1 MEFASGKADQHLRQT
16 ADKLVRYVWPA
27 GAILTSVYAIAFYFL
42 PILGMVNAPS
52 YPFKLAV
59 ELMLCSIP
67 VLAVL
72 MGTAIRVA
80 LEDVVVGTDDDLVIV
95 SMGDHHVGTCC
106 LQIDSTSIS
115 ALRDEEGEAV
125 YDTSMLLAIRAG
137 LEDEVR
143 VTFEAG
149 IENNQPI
156 VRLFVTTTA
165 NSVNALKRILQR
177 EATRCEAI
185 IMSSL
190 QKIELRQ
197 LKGIELE
204 QAVTRSNLSG
214 DASWSSN
221 VGKVLLLL
229 KGRPRCSPK
238 SNATQIGRF
247 MSTLLKQKANA
258 LLVCTLSAARPG
270 RERKK
275 LESRWRKIRTKE
287 KRKDDSL
294 AEQAE
299 KQELLGQYR
308 NIQSDGGWYD
318 STVYIQVQYE
328 TDDESRSTMNS
339 LDGIVASLWGND
351 ESFEMGSHKI
361 DRPTLYRMITRG
373 HIKKQRIHTN
383 DLVAYVNLPVQRLPV
398 ISKSY
403 TPVFE
408 IPSREKIDH
417 ELKLGWAIYEE
428 RNLSPVGLRRNW
440 LVEHMAVLGATGTG
454 KTTLVRQLIAQLSQ
468 KTEMP
473 WWIFDVKG
481 SEYSDLTNCGNT
493 PVLMLRPGL
502 DPNFVIELIDSETDS
517 KETAH
522 TTFVILREL
531 LRERGTS
538 SDLSPAME
546 KLLRDA
552 VIETVSIKSE
562 LDSVSIL
569 VEKIEELAGN
579 DRSGQMT
586 RDALLNRLEIL
597 TREPLKS
604 VFGNKGKK
612 IRISDLLKSRV
623 IFDLR
628 YVARVGGMDAARL
641 LYNLVAKRIFENAM
655 KRGLSSDLEHVV
667 VLEEASNLVPESYTR
682 NTAADVTTG
691 ESMVLLQRAT
701 GQGVVVV
708 STRPTISSNILAN
721 TATKVVFRLP
731 YDSEVGAR
739 FLSLDEEQ
747 EKYLRGLEVG
757 RALISIPKCRT
768 FEIATLQPST
778 SFDNEDRIFDS
789 KVIAVDESINESE
802 DFPSKEETL
811 ESSISEVTSH
821 IVAFLASE
829 KTVILEDLTRLIAKV
844 KPDFTEDEA
853 ESLVQTLISRSIIE
867 RESISL
873 MPGGFIFALPG
884 KGLESI
890 KRVIKDYIISRVD
903 SSSNLSVEDVGLA
916 GCRILLDE
924 TAVLIFAQHLKSSSI
939 DSILQTIRQQMT
951 SLGNNVQTMHVVVR
965 GSLAA
970 ARLREFISDINGFEN
985 VSVVSAFPS
994 SLDGLLETLERPIG
1008 NPAELGENLDVVE
1021 KSESVF
1027 EKGAAEKYDG
1037 LHRKSTDRVQKRIWL
1052 GLLQDFVEL
1061 KSGLVS
1067 WDDII
1072 NFIETTS
1079 LQSSQSR
1086 SVPLRKEIG
1095 KQALTELLADEMLTA
1110 IRNETNDTWIEM
1122 EEGLWIVNTRVLERF
1137 RKETLE
1143 FLRNHLAKSNP
1154 IHVGHEFYDLCSG
1167 DTSYVLFP
1175 TQQQLTTLQR
1185 MHGDIACRKCK
1196 STKIVCIL
1204 SAAEYMDESIV
1215 NPKNLELVTLDK
1227 SLNTIRN

>member
-1 MEFASGKADQHLRQT
+1 MEFASEKADQRLRQT
-16 ADKLVRYVWPA
+16 ADKLVRYIWPA
-27 GAILTSVYAIAFYFL
+27 GVILTSAYAIIFYLL
-42 PILGMVNAPS
+42 PILGVFNAPS

-72 MGTAIRVA
+72 MGTAVRVA
-80 LEDVVVGTDDDLVIV
+80 LEDVLVGTYDDLVIA
-95 SMGDHHVGTCC
+95 SMGNHHVGTCC
-106 LQIDSTSIS
+106 LQMDSTLMSS
-115 ALRDEEGEAV
+115 VRDEEGEIV

-137 LEDEVR
+137 LEGGVR

-149 IENNQPI
+149 IENSQPVI
-156 VRLFVTTTA
+156 RLFVTTTA

-190 QKIELRQ
+190 YKIELRQ

-204 QAVTRSNLSG
+204 QAVTRSKLSG
-214 DASWSSN
+214 DVSWSSN
-221 VGKVLLLL
+221 LGKVVLLL

-270 RERKK
+270 KERKR
-275 LESRWRKIRTKE
+275 LESRWRKIRAKE

-299 KQELLGQYR
+299 KQELLGHYR
-308 NIQSDGGWYD
+308 TIQSDGGWYD
-318 STVYIQVQYE
+318 STVYIQVQHE
-328 TDDESRSTMNS
+328 ADDESRSIMNS

-351 ESFEMGSHKI
+351 ESFEMESHEI
-361 DRPTLYRMITRG
+361 DRPTLYRMVTRG

-417 ELKLGWAIYEE
+417 ELKLGWSIYEG
-428 RNLSPVGLRRNW
+428 RDLSPVGLRKNW

-454 KTTLVRQLIAQLSQ
+454 KTTLVKHLIVQLSQ
-468 KTEMP
+468 KTEIP
-473 WWIFDVKG
+473 WWVFDVKG
-481 SEYSDLTNCGNT
+481 SEYCDLTNYGNI

-502 DPNFVIELIDSETDS
+502 DPNFVIELVDSETDS

-531 LRERGTS
+531 LRERGIS

-552 VIETVSIKSE
+552 VIETVSVKSE

-569 VEKIEELAGN
+569 IEKIEELAGN

-604 VFGNKGKK
+604 VFGNRGKK

-641 LYNLVAKRIFENAM
+641 LYNLVAKRIFESAM

-747 EKYLRGLEVG
+747 EKYLRSLEVG

-768 FEIATLQPST
+768 FEIATLQPSAT
-778 SFDNEDRIFDS
+778 FDNEEEVFDS
-789 KVIAVDESINESE
+789 KLSSVDKRIDESE
-802 DFPSKEETL
+802 DFSSKEETL
-811 ESSISEVTSH
+811 EASIPEVTSH
-821 IVAFLASE
+821 IMAFLASE
-829 KTVILEDLTRLIAKV
+829 RTVVLEDLIKLIGKV
-844 KPDFTEDEA
+844 KPEFTEDQA

-873 MPGGFIFALPG
+873 MPGGSIFALPG

-890 KRVIKDYIISRVD
+890 GRVIKDYIISRLD
-903 SSSNLSVEDVGLA
+903 SSSSLCIEDVGLA

-924 TAVLIFAQHLKSSSI
+924 TAVLIFTQHLKSSSI
-939 DSILQTIRQQMT
+939 DSILQIIRQQMT
-951 SLGNNVQTMHVVVR
+951 SLGNNVETMHVVVR

-970 ARLREFISDINGFEN
+970 ARLREFISDIHGFEN
-985 VSVVSAFPS
+985 VNVVSAFPS
-994 SLDGLLETLERPIG
+994 SLEGLLQTLQHPTGSPVESG
-1008 NPAELGENLDVVE
+1008 KNLDVLE
-1021 KSESVF
+1021 KSEAVF
-1027 EKGAAEKYDG
+1027 EKDAAEQCDD
-1037 LHRKSTDRVQKRIWL
+1037 LHRETTDRVQKRIWL
-1052 GLLQDFVEL
+1052 GLLQDFVEI

-1086 SVPLRKEIG
+1086 SVPLRKEVG

-1110 IRNETNDTWIEM
+1110 IRNETNDRWIEID
-1122 EEGLWIVNTRVLERF
+1122 EGLWIVNTRVLERF
-1137 RKETLE
+1137 RKEAMG
-1143 FLRNHLAKSNP
+1143 FLRDHLARSNLV
-1154 IHVGHEFYDLCSG
+1154 HVGHEFYDLCSG

-1185 MHGDIACRKCK
+1185 MHGEIACRKCK
-1196 STKIVCIL
+1196 STKVVCIL

-1215 NPKNLELVTLDK
+1215 NPKNLELVTLDR
-1227 SLNTIRN
+1227 SLKTIRN